1 MTLCFRLHISKN
13 TVADV
18 KKTILDSAL
27 LLYRVAQ
34 VKPTPQTHKN
44 GKKHGRRI
52 VEQIGKLRKFAA
64 IDELSVC
71 TGFIAQGA

>member
-1 MTLCFRLHISKN
+1 MT
-13 TVADV
+13 
-18 KKTILDSAL
+18 
-27 LLYRVAQ
+27 Q